1 MQIFIKTLTEKTI
14 TVEVKKHDTI
24 LKVKKKIKE
33 KEGFKI
39 EEQRL
44 IFAGKLLENDK
55 YVEYYNIQKES
66 TIHLVLTTE

>member
-33 KEGFKI
+33 KEEFKI